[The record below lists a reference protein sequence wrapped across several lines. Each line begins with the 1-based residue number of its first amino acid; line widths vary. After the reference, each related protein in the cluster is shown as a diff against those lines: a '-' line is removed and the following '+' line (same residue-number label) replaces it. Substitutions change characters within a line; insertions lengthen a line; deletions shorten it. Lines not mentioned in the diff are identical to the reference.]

1 MLVSGKKWTAA
12 FIAVT
17 LVLLA
22 GFGGV
27 TAVIDPYFHYH
38 KPLKGLQYVIEN
50 QRYQNN
56 GIVKHFEY
64 DAVVTGTSMSENFKT
79 TEMNE
84 IFGVNAV
91 KVPFSGS
98 SYKEISDNLKV
109 AAKHNPE
116 LKMAIYCLDYDD
128 ILAPADRMN
137 YDEDSYP
144 RYLYDD
150 LLFNDAEYVFN
161 KEILL
166 GDTYGVIEYT
176 KAGGVTTDFDTY
188 GNWMEGRTFGK
199 EALDQLYERPE
210 KAEEVTEI
218 TEEDYRT
225 IKENITRN
233 MTDLADAY
241 PEVDFYLFFSPYSIY
256 FWDQMHQEG
265 ILDRQLEAEK
275 YAIELM
281 LQSDNIH
288 LFSFFT
294 EYGMICDL
302 NNYKD
307 ILHYREEINSQVL
320 RWMKEGTHEL
330 TRENYQEY
338 CSQMKE
344 FYQNY
349 DYDSLFQGSGDR

>member
-1 MLVSGKKWTAA
+1 MAVSGKKWTIAFLFAA
-12 FIAVT
+12 
-17 LVLLA
+17 LVLLSGTGA
-22 GFGGV
+22 V

-38 KPLKGLQYVIEN
+38 KPLPQYQYVIEN

-56 GIVKHFEY
+56 GIVKHFDY

-79 TEMNE
+79 SEMNE

-98 SYKEISDNLKV
+98 SYKEINDNLKV
-109 AAKHNPE
+109 AAAHNPK
-116 LKMAIYCLDYDD
+116 LKMIVRCLDYDD
-128 ILAPADRMN
+128 ILSPADMMN
-137 YDEDSYP
+137 YEEDSYP
-144 RYLYDD
+144 GYLYDD
-150 LLFNDAEYVFN
+150 FLLNDAEYVLN

-166 GDTYGVIEYT
+166 GDTLAVIDYT

-188 GNWMEGRTFGK
+188 GNWMQGRTFGK
-199 EALDQLYERPE
+199 EALDGLYERPE
-210 KAEEVTEI
+210 KAAAETAITDGDYRMIRDNITKNVTE
-218 TEEDYRT
+218 
-225 IKENITRN
+225 
-233 MTDLADAY
+233 LANAY
-241 PEVDFYLFFSPYSIY
+241 PQIDFYLFFSPYSIY
-256 FWDQMHQEG
+256 FWDQINREG
-265 ILDRQLEAEK
+265 TLGRQLDAEK

-294 EYGMICDL
+294 EYDMVCDL

-307 ILHYREEINSQVL
+307 ILHYREEINSQML

-330 TRENYQEY
+330 TQENYEEY
-338 CSQMKE
+338 CRQMRD

-349 DYDSLFQGSGDR
+349 DYDSLFP